1 MLKDTINGPNY
12 YLDVSTTTYP
22 LEVADNEV
30 QLYIYV

>member
-22 LEVADNEV
+22 LEVADNEA